1 MGDQAQDHAVES
13 NLDSLQALNS
23 QHRKTLMDT
32 IDNLKELGIDKYVDL
47 PQIIVVGD
55 QSSGKSSVL
64 EAVSGVRFPASG
76 GACTRFA
83 TELVLR
89 RAAESKMAVSIR
101 SAETGASSPFDTTGL
116 DPHDLGEII
125 EKAKDKIMLG
135 TSTGSNL
142 SFSRDVL
149 RIELCR
155 PDLLNLTL
163 VDLPGFFHS
172 STSQQSSPE
181 GKALVNQLALSYMK
195 QPSSII
201 LTVVAADQQ
210 LANQAVLDLA
220 KEQDPGRER
229 TIGVITKPDIPP
241 PHSSNQTAA
250 ITLAKNLEPVHHL
263 KLGWYVLRNRSEGQD
278 YSFKKRNL
286 QEAAFFESGSWSSI
300 SSLNRGIESLQKRLS
315 SVLQTHIEE
324 TLPGVLSSIEQQLM
338 SRQDEL
344 QQLGPD
350 RSTTQHHRV
359 YLHKIF
365 QEFNRLAEDG
375 VFARYADKFFGEL
388 NLVTD
393 GAGEDGAPR
402 ARNLRS
408 VLRVANCTFVAIMV
422 EKGAA
427 KRIDWGEVEKEK
439 EEEEEEEENATRSS
453 GSADSSSTSAKTLL
467 PSLREY
473 SDLYWN
479 IPDPEEVSV
488 SDILKDLE
496 KAAAQTQ
503 GREYPGLPSAEATF
517 RYFKSQTKP
526 WDRIA
531 STYLGHVLELSRL
544 FVEDLLEYIIGP
556 DKRTLDAILSGYVES
571 FFDGKKAILRSKVEE
586 LLRPYTEPYGPAL
599 EEEFTEHVFRSPRS
613 AMRRRLGS
621 IHAGGDGWAAGK
633 GAKSG
638 QFGSQFTVRLAET
651 HYEVSLYSITK
662 FKPLINS
669 RWL

>member
-1 MGDQAQDHAVES
+1 MGDQVQDPAPES
-13 NLDSLQALNS
+13 NLASLQALNS

-64 EAVSGVRFPASG
+64 EAISGVSFPASG
-76 GACTRFA
+76 GTCTRFA

-101 SAETGASSPFDTTGL
+101 SADTGNSSAFDKGGL
-116 DPHDLGEII
+116 NPNDLGEII
-125 EKAKDKIMLG
+125 EKARDKIMLG
-135 TSTGSNL
+135 TRAGTNL
-142 SFSRDVL
+142 SFSKDVL

-172 STSQQSSPE
+172 ATSQQSSPE
-181 GKALVNQLALSYMK
+181 DKALVNQLGLSYMK
-195 QPSSII
+195 QPNSII

-220 KEQDPGRER
+220 KEQDPRRER

-241 PHSSNQTAA
+241 PGSHNQTGA

-278 YSFKKRNL
+278 SSFEERNL

-300 SSLNRGIESLQKRLS
+300 SPLNRGVESLQKRLS
-315 SVLQTHIEE
+315 SVLQAHIEE
-324 TLPGVLSSIEQQLM
+324 TLPDVLRSIEQQLT

-350 RSTTQHHRV
+350 RSTVQHHRV
-359 YLHKIF
+359 YLHRIF

-375 VFARYADKFFGEL
+375 VLARYGDKFFGEL
-388 NLVTD
+388 DLETD
-393 GAGEDGAPR
+393 GAREVGAPR

-408 VLRVANCTFVAIMV
+408 LLRMANCTFVATMV

-427 KRIDWGEVEKEK
+427 KRIDWGEDEDEED
-439 EEEEEEEENATRSS
+439 EEEEEEEDAIRTS
-453 GSADSSSTSAKTLL
+453 GSADSTPTRPKSRQ
-467 PSLREY
+467 PNLRKY
-473 SDLYWN
+473 AGLYQN

-488 SDILKDLE
+488 SDILRDLE
-496 KAAAQTQ
+496 KDAAETQ

-531 STYLGHVLELSRL
+531 STYLDHVLEISRV

-556 DKRTLDAILSGYVES
+556 DKRTLDAVLSGYIEP
-571 FFDGKKAILRSKVEE
+571 FFDGKKATLRSKVEE

-599 EEEFTEHVFRSPRS
+599 EEEFTENVFRSPKS
-613 AMRRRLGS
+613 AMNRRLAS
-621 IHAGGDGWAAGK
+621 INAGGGGSTAAK
-633 GAKSG
+633 GAKFS

-651 HYEVSLYSITK
+651 HYTVGPYSASQIQAT
-662 FKPLINS
+662 NT
-669 RWL
+669 